1 MYMGEKPDIQSYRC
15 LRYNRDWLTFYA
27 AIQIVFG
34 TVWPRQLQNSELSA
48 TEIFRAANNLRYG
61 GGEGGGNWIKLSP
74 QSLIRQKQR
83 PGSMKELFTR
93 DF

>member
-15 LRYNRDWLTFYA
+15 LRYNRDRLTFYA

-48 TEIFRAANNLRYG
+48 TEIFRAANNSRYVG
-61 GGEGGGNWIKLSP
+61 GGKGGQLDKIIPPVSH
-74 QSLIRQKQR
+74 
-83 PGSMKELFTR
+83 
-93 DF
+93 